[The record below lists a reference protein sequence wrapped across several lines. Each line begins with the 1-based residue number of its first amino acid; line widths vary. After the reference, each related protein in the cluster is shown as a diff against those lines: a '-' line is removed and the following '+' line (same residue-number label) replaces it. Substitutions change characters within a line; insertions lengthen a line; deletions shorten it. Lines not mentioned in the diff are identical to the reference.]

1 VNLTSPT
8 TFQRKAA
15 GVAMIAAPLVSIVA
29 EVLHA
34 RLRTDAGKQI
44 EAIAANTG
52 RWYAAHVLV
61 LVALILFLPAF
72 AGVVHGLEQKR
83 PLLGNLGLVA
93 FVPGMVALAALVGM
107 ELVAWQMAQPDRE
120 RAEMVSLF
128 EGTSENA
135 GIVPVILVALLF
147 PIAWLLVGI
156 GLYVARLV
164 PTWSAALVG
173 LSQLVGFISELSGGP
188 KWLAVA
194 AQIAFA
200 IGLIPIGLRVLRLS
214 DASWRASRLA
224 DGGPHAQA

>member
-1 VNLTSPT
+1 MNLTNPT

-15 GVAMIAAPLVSIVA
+15 GAAMIAAPLVSIVA
-29 EVLHA
+29 EILHA
-34 RLRTDAGKQI
+34 RLQTDAGKQI

-52 RWYAAHVLV
+52 RWYTAHVLV
-61 LVALILFLPAF
+61 LVLVALVLFLPAF
-72 AGVVHGLEQKR
+72 VGVMHLLEQKR
-83 PLLGNLGLVA
+83 PLLGNLSLVA

-107 ELVAWQMAQPDRE
+107 ELVAWQMAQPDRD
-120 RAEMVSLF
+120 RAEMISLF
-128 EGTSENA
+128 ESTSENA

-156 GLYVARLV
+156 GLYAARLV
-164 PTWSAALVG
+164 PRWSAALVG
-173 LSQLVGFISELSGGP
+173 LAQLVGFVSELSGGP

-214 DASWRASRLA
+214 DASWEAS
-224 DGGPHAQA
+224 